1 MSNIIFPFVDSQF
14 VQWTIVVL
22 LCIRPTLS
30 SYSCISEDRIA
41 LLDQL
46 GFSWE
51 VRPALD
57 RPRASWQHR
66 LEELQAYAQ
75 RNHGSV
81 QVDADEMPNLYAWC
95 LEQRQRLLWYDKH
108 NGDDRRISP
117 ERVQAL
123 HAIGFTKDTD
133 LFGSE
138 GGSLADS
145 SPSKDVSATTA
156 SLPVMMM
163 MDASEVVD
171 TVMGDTDLGDAVVG
185 RRSPGTAFDDG
196 ARDRAPNIERRNYE
210 AATDPSQQQP
220 KLGQQQQQ
228 KPGHHDENHVQTNI
242 SPTEPISI

>member
-1 MSNIIFPFVDSQF
+1 MLFHGQSSSNNFVF
-14 VQWTIVVL
+14 VPIWWYS
-22 LCIRPTLS
+22 C
-30 SYSCISEDRIA
+30 SCISEDRIA

-81 QVDADEMPNLYAWC
+81 QVDADEMPNLHAWC

-108 NGDDRRISP
+108 KGDDRRISP

-123 HAIGFTKDTD
+123 HAIGFTKDTV
-133 LFGSE
+133 LVGSE
-138 GGSLADS
+138 VGSIAES
-145 SPSKDVSATTA
+145 TPSKDVSATA
-156 SLPVMMM
+156 AALPPMMM

-171 TVMGDTDLGDAVVG
+171 KVMGDTDLGDAVVE
-185 RRSPGTAFDDG
+185 RKSLGTNIDDS
-196 ARDRAPNIERRNYE
+196 ARDPLSNQEQRNEEVAP
-210 AATDPSQQQP
+210 DPSHKQP
-220 KLGQQQQQ
+220 ILAQPQEEEPEQ
-228 KPGHHDENHVQTNI
+228 HDEHHIQTNI
-242 SPTEPISI
+242 SQTQSSSG

>member
-1 MSNIIFPFVDSQF
+1 MLP
-14 VQWTIVVL
+14 
-22 LCIRPTLS
+22 LCTLC
-30 SYSCISEDRIA
+30 SCISEDRIA

-108 NGDDRRISP
+108 KGDDRRISP

-123 HAIGFTKDTD
+123 HAIGFTKDT
-133 LFGSE
+133 LLVGSE
-138 GGSLADS
+138 VGSLAES
-145 SPSKDVSATTA
+145 SRSKDVSVTA
-156 SLPVMMM
+156 AALPSMMM

-171 TVMGDTDLGDAVVG
+171 KVMGDTDLGDAVVE
-185 RRSPGTAFDDG
+185 RQSLGTTIDDT
-196 ARDRAPNIERRNYE
+196 ARDPLPNQEQRNEEAPPDSSHKQPIL
-210 AATDPSQQQP
+210 AQQQEEQP
-220 KLGQQQQQ
+220 QQ
-228 KPGHHDENHVQTNI
+228 HDENHVQTNF
-242 SPTEPISI
+242 SQTQPISR